1 MLKIQLFFPTC
12 KRGLNHASACPIFTS
27 LNLSLSLILSQPVC
41 CFSEFQSKLIPLL
54 ILLFVHFAI
63 VLKSLFPGSCHLTM
77 HSLNI
82 IATPT
87 CLHKETNVVSIGIC
101 WQIYGSDACNAG
113 DPGSIPES
121 GKSPGKANVYPLQ
134 YSCLEN
140 CTDRGACKATV
151 HSVTKSRKELSN

>member
-1 MLKIQLFFPTC
+1 MLQLA
-12 KRGLNHASACPIFTS
+12 LFTS

-54 ILLFVHFAI
+54 ILLFVHFTI
-63 VLKSLFPGSCHLTM
+63 VLQSLFPGSCHLTM

-113 DPGSIPES
+113 DAGSIPES
-121 GKSPGKANVYPLQ
+121 GRSPGKGNGNSFQ
-134 YSCLEN
+134 YSCLGN
-140 CTDRGACKATV
+140 PTNRAAWQAIV
-151 HSVTKSRKELSN
+151 HGVRKEKDIT

>member
-1 MLKIQLFFPTC
+1 MLQLA
-12 KRGLNHASACPIFTS
+12 LFTS
-27 LNLSLSLILSQPVC
+27 LNLTLSLILFQPVC

-63 VLKSLFPGSCHLTM
+63 ILQSLFPGSCHLTV

-121 GKSPGKANVYPLQ
+121 GRSPEKGNGYPLQ

-140 CTDRGACKATV
+140 STDRGAWLATV
-151 HSVTKSRKELSN
+151 HGVPKGWTWLSD